1 MKFVKHTDKEVIEVY
16 LLDDEDKILLT
27 DSFPRMETME
37 PVVNMPAGIQ
47 YQTNEDLLLELTVQK
62 MIKMAV
68 KKKLLPINEI
78 DEVGVKTL
86 KYVSKKA
93 ELEEDFK

>member
-1 MKFVKHTDKEVIEVY
+1 MKFVKHTTDEVIEVY
-16 LLDDEDKILLT
+16 LLDDEGKILLT
-27 DSFPRMETME
+27 DSFPRIETME
-37 PVVNMPAGIQ
+37 PVINMPAGIQ

>member
-1 MKFVKHTDKEVIEVY
+1 MKFVKHSDKEVIEVY
-16 LLDDEDKILLT
+16 LLDDEGKILLT

-37 PVVNMPAGIQ
+37 PVINMSAGIQ

-62 MIKMAV
+62 MIKVAV
-68 KKKLLPINEI
+68 MKKLLPINEI

-93 ELEEDFK
+93 EMEEDFK